1 MPRFGSVWLEAV
13 CLVPNETSVSIV
25 DWMRLGS
32 ICPIRAR
39 RSGSKFPVLSAEL
52 GVTVAALADPARMT
66 MGAVIAVAAEADRN
80 ARRLGRPFE
89 PETSLFSMPQNQGR
103 IWPEVKPLRLFAL
116 NINPGCVG
124 YAPELANC
132 PLGPRPVSRERAP
145 ALIRNR

>member
-13 CLVPNETSVSIV
+13 CLVPNVTSFSIV
-25 DWMRLGS
+25 AWMRFGS
-32 ICPIRAR
+32 ICLISAR
-39 RSGSKFPVLSAEL
+39 RSGSKFPVLPAEL

-66 MGAVIAVAAEADRN
+66 MGAVIAVAAEGDRTGGGF
-80 ARRLGRPFE
+80 GRPFE

-124 YAPELANC
+124 YASELANC
-132 PLGPRPVSRERAP
+132 PLGPARSAGNGPQP
-145 ALIRNR
+145 